1 MTTTG
6 YGGHPSLKG
15 GLAGTLGLLLA
26 SLGGVLLTALT
37 NLLLV
42 KVLSAP
48 DYGRWGLFILYTG
61 YVGAL
66 HCGLPDGALVAWAGG
81 SWEEHRA
88 EIAPAFGFFLAQQLA
103 VVAPLALLLA
113 ALPAGWVGGRGLWG
127 ALLAYALL
135 FNVLTFSQF
144 ALQSFGRFT
153 PLALSLCLPQAA
165 LFAATLPLAA
175 RGRLTCGSVLV
186 ALLMATG
193 LAVIVATRPV
203 LAWCD
208 RATFSRARAW
218 AIGRRLTRA
227 GALYLAGNFL
237 LLLVFGLDRLAAAR
251 AFSPAVFAPYALASL
266 VTGTLYVGLGAA
278 TAVLLPL
285 LARRDRA
292 HLARAYTSLRSVI
305 ILTWGLAL
313 AAYFPAAA
321 LIGAFLPHYAAS
333 LPPLRLLLVSTGAGA
348 VIRSAHYTYYRIARR
363 QVAYLVTGAGAAIAT
378 LGLLVAVRLT
388 AGGLTAYAG
397 VAVVATALWAGVN
410 EAVLRGYIDRVGSG
424 LVRPGGAWLA
434 FAATFLA
441 LSGLPL
447 PPWPALSAYLLA
459 AVAIATAA
467 FHPLL
472 RAMIGAVRERAAG
485 PASPGFGAARDRAR
499 RGLRRRCPLVPG
511 GRGRADATTAP
522 PRRDPWRG
530 RPHVVAAGHTAHTVA
545 IAPGHRSDGSGG
557 AADGGLAASA
567 APPLGGGGA
576 VGRARQGPTIQAGG
590 GTGRPRVAVVILNWN
605 GWADTRRCLDA
616 LGRDRADW
624 WRAVVVDN
632 ASTDGS
638 WAALRAYADP
648 RPWITPLAA
657 GGNRGFAGG
666 HNVGIR
672 RALAEGVD
680 IVVLL
685 NNDALFVPGGLARLV
700 AAFAGRPELGQ
711 VGPIVTYRDAPDTV
725 WWAGGVYHAW
735 ANVTRHPGMRRP
747 VTPRRSGP
755 TGYVSGCAVAVSR
768 AALETAGLLDEGFFL
783 NFEDVDWSLR
793 IRRADWAVELLAEP
807 LVHHA
812 VSASQGEGGA
822 TSATQLYYYCRNP
835 FLLTRRHATGLR
847 RLAHRCGFLAIDLP
861 HQLVRVARAPGR
873 RRALLDACWAGVRDG
888 SRGVE
893 GPRPTP

>member
-37 NLLLV
+37 TLLLV

-113 ALPAGWVGGRGLWG
+113 ALPAGWVGDRGLWG

-175 RGRLTCGSVLV
+175 RGRLTGGSALV
-186 ALLMATG
+186 ALLLATG
-193 LAVIVATRPV
+193 LAVVVATRPV

-208 RATFSRARAW
+208 RTTFARARAW

-447 PPWPALSAYLLA
+447 PPWPALAAYLLA

-467 FHPLL
+467 FQPLL
-472 RAMIGAVRERAAG
+472 GAMIGAVRERAAG
-485 PASPGFGAARDRAR
+485 PASPGLGAARDRGR

-511 GRGRADATTAP
+511 AGGRADATTVP
-522 PRRDPWRG
+522 PRRDPQRG
-530 RPHVVAAGHTAHTVA
+530 RPHVVAAAH
-545 IAPGHRSDGSGG
+545 
-557 AADGGLAASA
+557 AASIVASAPVPRA
-567 APPLGGGGA
+567 AGGGA
-576 VGRARQGPTIQAGG
+576 GRGRLGAPVAAPRGPTKHAAPGQ
-590 GTGRPRVAVVILNWN
+590 GRPRVAMVILNWN

-638 WAALRAYADP
+638 WAALRAYADS

-657 GGNRGFAGG
+657 GGNLGFAGG

-672 RALAEGVD
+672 RALVEGVD

-793 IRRADWAVELLAEP
+793 IRRVGWAVELLAEP

-861 HQLVRVARAPGR
+861 HQLIRVARAPGW

-888 SRGVE
+888 CRGVE
-893 GPRPTP
+893 GRRPTP